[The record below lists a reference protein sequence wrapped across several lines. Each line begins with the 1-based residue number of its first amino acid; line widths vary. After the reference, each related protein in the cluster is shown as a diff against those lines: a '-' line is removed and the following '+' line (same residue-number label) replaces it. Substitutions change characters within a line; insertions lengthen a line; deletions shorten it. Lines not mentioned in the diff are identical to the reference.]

1 MERGLIKSKQWMINA
16 ETTDEEI
23 VLGNTFLNSRKRNT
37 QEPSKLAKKKK
48 AMKMLNWSENLSV

>member
-1 MERGLIKSKQWMINA
+1 MIKSKQWMINA